1 MIWAS
6 PRGPEFV
13 LVGANSFPYKVG
25 DKDGLFGCVFIPL
38 KTSYFQ
44 NGLLDMAKECLKM
57 YFMKPPPGNQFLCRA
72 YLCQA
77 QLLAPTAT
85 NPVSN

>member
-1 MIWAS
+1 
-6 PRGPEFV
+6 
-13 LVGANSFPYKVG
+13 
-25 DKDGLFGCVFIPL
+25 
-38 KTSYFQ
+38 
-44 NGLLDMAKECLKM
+44 MAKECLKM

-85 NPVSN
+85 NPVSNKVDRLRANFTTIYTVHSFNNAMFGINSNGSYYK

>member
-1 MIWAS
+1 
-6 PRGPEFV
+6 
-13 LVGANSFPYKVG
+13 
-25 DKDGLFGCVFIPL
+25 
-38 KTSYFQ
+38 
-44 NGLLDMAKECLKM
+44 MAKECLKM

-85 NPVSN
+85 NPVSNEEDGVWIDRGEILTLYTVQSLYNAMFGIHRKKGSSYR